1 VKYAFI
7 KDNHKAFSVQLCCEL
22 LKVSRSGYYGWL
34 NHKSS
39 QRELNNQR
47 LDTKIKV
54 LYAEHK
60 QRSGS
65 PRITVD
71 LNASGEHCS
80 ENRVARRMKALG
92 LRALAKRKFKVTTD
106 SDHNKPVYENE
117 LNRDF
122 TTTATNQKWA
132 GDITYIHTQEGWLYL
147 AIIIDLHSRA
157 IIGWSMDKRM
167 KAELVCHALKM
178 ALQRKH
184 YPKKVL
190 VHSDRGSQYCSKQYR
205 KLIKDNQLVGSMS
218 RKGNCWDNAISESF
232 FHTLK
237 IELVH
242 QQCYLTR
249 LMAKQSLFQTIEG
262 YYNRKRRHSAIGYRY
277 PMQVDMAA

>member
-1 VKYAFI
+1 MKYAFI
-7 KDNHKAFSVQLCCEL
+7 KDNHKVFSVHLCCEL
-22 LKVSRSGYYGWL
+22 FKVSRSGYYSWL
-34 NHKSS
+34 SRKSS

-54 LYAEHK
+54 LYNEHK
-60 QRSGS
+60 QRAGS
-65 PRITVD
+65 PRLTID
-71 LNASGEHCS
+71 LNASGERCS

-106 SDHNKPVYENE
+106 SEHNKPIYENV

-132 GDITYIHTQEGWLYL
+132 GDITYINTQEGWLYL
-147 AIIIDLHSRA
+147 AIIIELHSRA

-167 KAELVCHALKM
+167 KATLVCDALKM

-184 YPKKVL
+184 FPKEVL

-205 KLIKDNQLVGSMS
+205 KLIKENHLVGSMS

-232 FHTLK
+232 FHSLK

-249 LMAKQSLFQTIEG
+249 LMAKQSLFQYIEG
-262 YYNRKRRHSAIGYRY
+262 YYNRRRRHSAIGYRY
-277 PMQVDMAA
+277 PMQVDMTA

>member
-1 VKYAFI
+1 MKYAFI
-7 KDNHKAFSVQLCCEL
+7 KDNHKVFSVHLCCEL
-22 LKVSRSGYYGWL
+22 FKVSRSGYYSWL
-34 NHKSS
+34 SRNSS

-54 LYAEHK
+54 LYNEHK
-60 QRSGS
+60 QRAGS
-65 PRITVD
+65 PRLTID
-71 LNASGEHCS
+71 LNASGERCS
-80 ENRVARRMKALG
+80 ENRVARRMKALC

-106 SDHNKPVYENE
+106 SEHNKPIYENV

-132 GDITYIHTQEGWLYL
+132 GDITYINTQEGWLYL
-147 AIIIDLHSRA
+147 AIIIELHSRA

-167 KAELVCHALKM
+167 KATLVCDALKM

-184 YPKKVL
+184 FPKKVL

-205 KLIKDNQLVGSMS
+205 KLIKENHLVGSMS

-232 FHTLK
+232 FHSLK

-249 LMAKQSLFQTIEG
+249 LMAKQSLFQYIEG
-262 YYNRKRRHSAIGYRY
+262 YYNRRRRHSAIGYRY
-277 PMQVDMAA
+277 PMQVDMTA

>member
-1 VKYAFI
+1 M
-7 KDNHKAFSVQLCCEL
+7 
-22 LKVSRSGYYGWL
+22 
-34 NHKSS
+34 
-39 QRELNNQR
+39 
-47 LDTKIKV
+47 
-54 LYAEHK
+54 
-60 QRSGS
+60 
-65 PRITVD
+65 
-71 LNASGEHCS
+71 
-80 ENRVARRMKALG
+80 ARRMKALC

-106 SDHNKPVYENE
+106 SEHNKPIYENV

-132 GDITYIHTQEGWLYL
+132 GDITYINTQEGWLYL
-147 AIIIDLHSRA
+147 AIIIELHSRA

-167 KAELVCHALKM
+167 KATLVCDALKM

-184 YPKKVL
+184 FPKKVL

-205 KLIKDNQLVGSMS
+205 KLIKENHLVGSMS

-232 FHTLK
+232 FHSLK

-249 LMAKQSLFQTIEG
+249 LMAKQSLFQYIEG
-262 YYNRKRRHSAIGYRY
+262 YYNRRRRHSAIGYRY
-277 PMQVDMAA
+277 PMQVDMTA

>member
-1 VKYAFI
+1 
-7 KDNHKAFSVQLCCEL
+7 
-22 LKVSRSGYYGWL
+22 
-34 NHKSS
+34 
-39 QRELNNQR
+39 
-47 LDTKIKV
+47 
-54 LYAEHK
+54 
-60 QRSGS
+60 
-65 PRITVD
+65 
-71 LNASGEHCS
+71 
-80 ENRVARRMKALG
+80 MKALC

-106 SDHNKPVYENE
+106 SEHNKPIYENV

-132 GDITYIHTQEGWLYL
+132 GDITYINTQEGWLYL
-147 AIIIDLHSRA
+147 AIIIELHSRA

-167 KAELVCHALKM
+167 KATLVCDALKM

-184 YPKKVL
+184 FPKKVL

-205 KLIKDNQLVGSMS
+205 KLIKENHLVGSMS

-232 FHTLK
+232 FHSLK

-249 LMAKQSLFQTIEG
+249 LMAKQSLFQYIEG
-262 YYNRKRRHSAIGYRY
+262 YYNRRRRHSAIGYRY
-277 PMQVDMAA
+277 PMQVDMTA

>member
-1 VKYAFI
+1 M
-7 KDNHKAFSVQLCCEL
+7 
-22 LKVSRSGYYGWL
+22 
-34 NHKSS
+34 
-39 QRELNNQR
+39 
-47 LDTKIKV
+47 
-54 LYAEHK
+54 
-60 QRSGS
+60 
-65 PRITVD
+65 
-71 LNASGEHCS
+71 NASGERCS
-80 ENRVARRMKALG
+80 ENRVARRMKALC

-106 SDHNKPVYENE
+106 SEHNKPIYENV

-132 GDITYIHTQEGWLYL
+132 GDITYINTQEGWLYL
-147 AIIIDLHSRA
+147 AIIIELHSRA

-167 KAELVCHALKM
+167 KATLVCDALKM

-184 YPKKVL
+184 FPKKVL

-205 KLIKDNQLVGSMS
+205 KLIKENHLVGSMS

-232 FHTLK
+232 FHSLK

-249 LMAKQSLFQTIEG
+249 LMAKQSLFQYIEG
-262 YYNRKRRHSAIGYRY
+262 YYNRRRRHSAIGYRY
-277 PMQVDMAA
+277 PMQVDMTA